1 MLREHP
7 SETFAPIGSP
17 AAPPSGARTAV
28 AAGVA
33 AVCVGTLVIGPVT
46 GLACAGAAVYATTRS
61 DAIGDAAR
69 AVGVASLAAY
79 GKAREI
85 DQKYGIWDGI
95 KSAASKTA
103 AKAAEIDKE
112 YLLTD
117 KAKAAAS
124 TGVAKMREFDET
136 HQVSTTIGSSIT
148 AGITK
153 GAQAVTT
160 AMLTQPAPHRP

>member
-1 MLREHP
+1 M
-7 SETFAPIGSP
+7 
-17 AAPPSGARTAV
+17 

-61 DAIGDAAR
+61 DAIGDCAR
-69 AVGVASLAAY
+69 AVGVASLAAFS
-79 GKAREI
+79 KAKEV
-85 DQKYGIWDGI
+85 DSKYGIWDGI

-103 AKAAEIDKE
+103 AKAAEINNE
-112 YLLTD
+112 YHLTD

-124 TGVAKMREFDET
+124 TGVEKLREFDEK
-136 HQVSTTIGSSIT
+136 HQVSTTIGTSIT

-160 AMLTQPAPHRP
+160 AMLTQPATHHP